1 MQQDYTFYIL
11 MNIDLK
17 YQQQGYNR
25 IAGVDEAGRGAW
37 AGPLLAAA
45 VVMSGPRLRGVADS
59 KTLTAIQRKR
69 LFPHILK
76 RAASCAIVSV
86 DQTTIDT
93 LGLHESNKL
102 ALSLAVTYLDVKPD
116 IALIDGFVIQH
127 YLPVERVINGDAI
140 SYSIAAASII
150 AKVMRDSLMTK
161 IDQYDARY
169 RFAQHKG
176 YGTAVHQTL
185 LIRHGVSILHRKS
198 FKPVKRVLDSKS

>member
-1 MQQDYTFYIL
+1 MNLDNKYRKRGYTT
-11 MNIDLK
+11 
-17 YQQQGYNR
+17 
-25 IAGVDEAGRGAW
+25 IAGADEAGRGAW

-45 VVMSGPRLRGVADS
+45 VVMSGPRVRGVADS
-59 KTLTAIQRKR
+59 KTLTATQRQR
-69 LFPHILK
+69 LFPHILE

-102 ALSLAVTYLDVKPD
+102 ALSLAVTYLDLEPD
-116 IALIDGFVIQH
+116 IALIDGFAIQH
-127 YLPVERVINGDAI
+127 YVPVERVINGDAI

-176 YGTAVHQTL
+176 YGTQLHQNML
-185 LIRHGVSILHRKS
+185 AAHGISILHRKS
-198 FKPVKRVLDSKS
+198 FKPVKQALDSKS